1 MSLAKPLGR
10 REINKQATRAAILRA
25 ARKLFARFGY
35 SETPLESI
43 VRAARVTTGAL
54 YDHFTDKKA
63 LFQAVAEATEVEI
76 LERLAVATQT
86 APNAWAKL
94 VAGTM
99 AMLEICSE
107 PDIRQI
113 AFVDPPNVI
122 GVAEWQ
128 AIELRYAFGA
138 MRETLREL
146 SITGEIRNAPLDMLA
161 PMLIGALIAAANNVA
176 LAPDPKAALE
186 DARDTALIFLEAI
199 RN

>member
-1 MSLAKPLGR
+1 MSPAKPRGR
-10 REINKQATRAAILRA
+10 REINKQAARAAILRA
-25 ARKLFARFGY
+25 ARKLFGRYGY
-35 SETPLESI
+35 AETPLESI

-54 YDHFTDKKA
+54 SDHFTDKKT

-76 LERLAVATQT
+76 LERLAIATRD
-86 APNAWAKL
+86 APDAWARL

-99 AMLEICSE
+99 AMLEICTE

-113 AFVDPPNVI
+113 VFVDAPNVI

-128 AIELRYAFGA
+128 AMELRYGYGA
-138 MRETLREL
+138 MRETLRGL
-146 SITGEIRNAPLDMLA
+146 SISGRIRNAPLDMLA
-161 PMLIGALIAAANNVA
+161 PMLIGALIAAASNVA